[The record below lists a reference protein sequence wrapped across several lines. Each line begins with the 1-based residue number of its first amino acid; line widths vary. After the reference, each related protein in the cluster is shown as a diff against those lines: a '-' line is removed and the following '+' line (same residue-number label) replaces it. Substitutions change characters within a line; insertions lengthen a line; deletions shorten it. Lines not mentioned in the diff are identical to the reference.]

1 MMKTVESLRDQLRI
15 SRMPVSICSNE
26 LKEYCTQNG
35 NKDPLIH
42 PPERRENP
50 FAEKPKCTILWQC
63 YCDGSYIGE
72 KNFLKKKKT
81 FSQCVIIRNC
91 NSSLLDGNL
100 TIVNR
105 DRKVQEG
112 SRKRARNIS
121 PTRCGV
127 LALKKKK
134 KGGISRRHFLV
145 FVPQKVFC
153 VSFFWCKKLWIWS
166 VKRCRIPWNLQIK
179 NLHIGLEII
188 EKCKVKEAP
197 FHIKET
203 KLF

>member
-1 MMKTVESLRDQLRI
+1 MSFAEFTCRLQRTKSYWFLGWSSRYSSNSMDRTQMMKTVESLRDQLRI

-105 DRKVQEG
+105 DRKG
-112 SRKRARNIS
+112 SGGKSQACQKYFAKAL
-121 PTRCGV
+121 RCSC
-127 LALKKKK
+127 AKKKNK
-134 KGGISRRHFLV
+134 KGRNKQAAFSCVCTTESVLRFIFLM
-145 FVPQKVFC
+145 
-153 VSFFWCKKLWIWS
+153 
-166 VKRCRIPWNLQIK
+166 
-179 NLHIGLEII
+179 
-188 EKCKVKEAP
+188 
-197 FHIKET
+197 
-203 KLF
+203 